1 MQVDL
6 EVALYGAGST
16 GGGGVAGMGGRFRR
30 EVRWEPHW
38 MFGKLR
44 NQGLQSGHLDKVAKD
59 FV

>member
-1 MQVDL
+1 M
-6 EVALYGAGST
+6 EPGAR
-16 GGGGVAGMGGRFRR
+16 GGGEVRRVFRR

-44 NQGLQSGHLDKVAKD
+44 NQGLQESGHLDKVAKD